1 MKNVQALFLLGSLYI
16 VSACH
21 FTDSTPPVLE
31 KQQYKFAGSS
41 RCDTAKN
48 SGVDVSVAYVLLKD
62 DSEGGRKIND
72 SLRILAVNSVLSWL
86 DSETVAQHPDA
97 QTDLDKAASLFAS
110 DYDIMRKDM
119 GNLGGCW
126 EVKTIADT
134 LHANPKVVAVKY
146 ETFSYT
152 GGAHPNSSVSFY
164 NFDRQTGQMLTLEDV
179 VSDTTSLRNLVEKSF
194 RKQQAVAPGNNLE
207 EKGYFLRDGQFFLPA
222 NFGIGA
228 QGILFYYNPYEIAA
242 YAVGPI
248 QVMVPYTQLDGVL
261 RKDWF

>member
-1 MKNVQALFLLGSLYI
+1 MRNFQALFLLGSLYI

-31 KQQYKFAGSS
+31 KQQYKFVGSN

-48 SGVDVSVAYVLLKD
+48 SGVDVSVAYFLLKD
-62 DSEGGRKIND
+62 DSEEAHKIND
-72 SLRILAVNSVLSWL
+72 SLRRLAVNSILGWL
-86 DSETVAQHPDA
+86 DSESVARHPDA

-110 DYDIMRKDM
+110 DYDLMRKDM

-126 EVKTIADT
+126 EVKTMADT
-134 LHANPKVVAVKY
+134 LHASPKALSVRY

-152 GGAHPNSSVSFY
+152 GGAHPNSSVSIY
-164 NFDRQTGQMLTLEDV
+164 NFDRKTGRTLTLGDV
-179 VSDTTSLRNLVEKSF
+179 VSDTTALRNLVESIF
-194 RKQQAVAPGNNLE
+194 RKQQEVAPGKNLE
-207 EKGYFLRDGQFFLPA
+207 EKGYFLHDGQFFLPA
-222 NFGIGA
+222 NFGLGA
-228 QGILFYYNPYEIAA
+228 QGLLFYYNPYEIAA

-261 RKDWF
+261 RKEWL